1 MLIDFLSKEFVEM
14 VKMTNSKFNFGG
26 TDIDTEVIK
35 ANRDVIQAVGDV
47 FEAIS

>member
-1 MLIDFLSKEFVEM
+1 MLIDFLNKEFVEM

-26 TDIDTEVIK
+26 TEVIK